1 MNQSFFIAAVGAH
14 QQLKRLT
21 VHGNNIANLNTYG
34 FKAEKSRFASLMYED
49 LKGIGEQAGL
59 GGAAADIVAPPFG
72 GVSGAGRAGTEAEA
86 EAGIE
91 EAAGEEAAGG
101 EEAGAAEGGFELL
114 PSGVGARLWTTAT
127 DFKMGPVAETRKDQ
141 DYFINGD
148 GFFAIADL
156 VTGEI
161 SLTRNGAFVIS
172 ELMRPTGEVDEN
184 NQPIMERTYYLSDNE
199 GRFVLSATGGM
210 IEVED
215 EHEEQPVGV
224 FDYINYNG
232 MEHVND
238 TLFRAVDKNG
248 GIRTGTGKAMRGFL
262 EMSNADLAE
271 EMTKV
276 IESQRAYGMALKMV
290 QVSDEIETTI
300 NGLRG

>member
-1 MNQSFFIAAVGAH
+1 MNQSFFIASVGAH

-34 FKAEKSRFASLMYED
+34 FKAEKSRFASLMYDD
-49 LKGIGEQAGL
+49 LKAS
-59 GGAAADIVAPPFG
+59 D
-72 GVSGAGRAGTEAEA
+72 
-86 EAGIE
+86 E
-91 EAAGEEAAGG
+91 EMR
-101 EEAGAAEGGFELL
+101 
-114 PSGVGARLWTTAT
+114 PYGVGAALWTTDT
-127 DFKMGPVAETRKDQ
+127 DFKSGAFTQTLRDQ
-141 DYFINGD
+141 DYAIAGD

-156 VTGEI
+156 NTGAI
-161 SLTRNGAFVIS
+161 TLTRNGAFVIS

-184 NQPIMERTYYLSDNE
+184 GQDITERIYYLSDNE
-199 GRFVLSATGGM
+199 GRFVLSETGGM

-215 EHEEQPVGV
+215 EHKAQPVGV
-224 FDYINYNG
+224 FDYMNYDG
-232 MEHVND
+232 MEHVGD
-238 TLFRAVDKNG
+238 TMFRAVDKNG
-248 GIRTGTGKAMRGFL
+248 GIRVSDGEARQGFL

-290 QVSDEIETTI
+290 QTSDEIETTI

>member
-14 QQLKRLT
+14 QQLKRLG

-34 FKAEKSRFASLMYED
+34 FRAEKSRFAALMYDDVKSVGTATE
-49 LKGIGEQAGL
+49 
-59 GGAAADIVAPPFG
+59 
-72 GVSGAGRAGTEAEA
+72 GAGE
-86 EAGIE
+86 
-91 EAAGEEAAGG
+91 
-101 EEAGAAEGGFELL
+101 GADGFEML
-114 PSGVGARLWTTAT
+114 PSGVGAALWTTDT
-127 DFKMGPVAETRKDQ
+127 DFKSGALEETRRDQ
-141 DYFINGD
+141 DYAVAGE

-161 SLTRNGAFVIS
+161 TLTRNGGFVIS

-184 NQPIMERTYYLSDNE
+184 GQEIQERIYYLSDNE
-199 GRFVLSATGGM
+199 GRFVLSETGGM

-215 EHEEQPVGV
+215 EHAPQPVGI
-224 FDYINYNG
+224 FDYMNYDG
-232 MEHVND
+232 MEHVYD
-238 TLFRAVDKNG
+238 TRFQAVEKNG
-248 GIRTGTGKAMRGFL
+248 SIRQGGGTLMRGFI

-290 QVSDEIETTI
+290 QTSDEIETTI
-300 NGLRG
+300 NSLRG

>member
-34 FKAEKSRFASLMYED
+34 FKAEKSRFASLMYDD
-49 LKGIGEQAGL
+49 LKAIGTAE
-59 GGAAADIVAPPFG
+59 D
-72 GVSGAGRAGTEAEA
+72 GTAT
-86 EAGIE
+86 
-91 EAAGEEAAGG
+91 
-101 EEAGAAEGGFELL
+101 EGHEMLA
-114 PSGVGARLWTTAT
+114 SGVGACLWTTDT
-127 DFKMGPVAETRKDQ
+127 DFKSGAVAETRRDQ
-141 DYFINGD
+141 DYCIAGD
-148 GFFAIADL
+148 NGFFAVADL
-156 VTGEI
+156 ITGDI
-161 SLTRNGAFVIS
+161 TLTRNGAFVIS
-172 ELMRPTGEVDEN
+172 ELMRPTGQTDEN
-184 NQPIMERTYYLSDNE
+184 GETLLDENGQPVMERVYYLSDNE
-199 GRFVLSATGGM
+199 GRFVLSSTGGM
-210 IEVED
+210 IEVNN

-224 FDYINYNG
+224 FDYINYDG

-238 TLFRAVDKNG
+238 TRFRAVDKNG
-248 GIRTGTGKAMRGFL
+248 SIRASDAKVLRGYL

-290 QVSDEIETTI
+290 QVSDEIESTI

>member
-14 QQLKRLT
+14 QQLKRMT
-21 VHGNNIANLNTYG
+21 VHGNNIANLNTHG
-34 FKAEKSRFASLMYED
+34 FKAERSRFASLMYED
-49 LKGIGEQAGL
+49 LKGIGQ
-59 GGAAADIVAPPFG
+59 
-72 GVSGAGRAGTEAEA
+72 
-86 EAGIE
+86 
-91 EAAGEEAAGG
+91 AAGG
-101 EEAGAAEGGFELL
+101 EAAAEAEEAAEIEAAEEAVEAEEAGEAAANGAGEFEML
-114 PSGVGARLWTTAT
+114 PSGVGACLWTTDT
-127 DFKMGPVAETRKDQ
+127 NFGRGPVSETRKDQ
-141 DYFINGD
+141 DYYINGD

-156 VTGEI
+156 NTGEI

-172 ELMRPTGEVDEN
+172 ELIRPTGETDEN
-184 NQPIMERTYYLSDNE
+184 GEPVTERIYYLSDNQ
-199 GRFVLSATGGM
+199 GRFVLSTTGGM

-232 MEHVND
+232 MEHING

-248 GIRTGTGKAMRGFL
+248 GIRAGTGKLMRGFL

>member
-34 FKAEKSRFASLMYED
+34 FKAEKSRFASLMYDD
-49 LKGIGEQAGL
+49 LKGIGQAAGG
-59 GGAAADIVAPPFG
+59 GGAAADI
-72 GVSGAGRAGTEAEA
+72 
-86 EAGIE
+86 E
-91 EAAGEEAAGG
+91 EGE
-101 EEAGAAEGGFELL
+101 FEML
-114 PSGVGARLWTTAT
+114 PSGVGACLWTTDT
-127 DFKMGPVAETRKDQ
+127 DFSTGPVAETRRDQ

-148 GFFAIADL
+148 GFFAVADL
-156 VTGEI
+156 ATGDVT
-161 SLTRNGAFVIS
+161 LPRNGAFVIS
-172 ELMRPTGEVDEN
+172 ELMRPTGEVDEDG
-184 NQPIMERTYYLSDNE
+184 QPIIERTYYLSDNE
-199 GRFVLSATGGM
+199 GRFVLSTTGGM

-238 TLFRAVDKNG
+238 TRFRAVGKNG
-248 GIRTGTGKAMRGFL
+248 SIRMGEGKPVRGFL

>member
-34 FKAEKSRFASLMYED
+34 FKAEKSRFASLMYSD
-49 LKGIGEQAGL
+49 LKGIGEAAGG
-59 GGAAADIVAPPFG
+59 GGAAADI
-72 GVSGAGRAGTEAEA
+72 
-86 EAGIE
+86 E
-91 EAAGEEAAGG
+91 EGE
-101 EEAGAAEGGFELL
+101 FEML
-114 PSGVGARLWTTAT
+114 PSGVGACLWTTDT
-127 DFKMGPVAETRKDQ
+127 DFKQGAVIDTRKDQ
-141 DYFINGD
+141 DYYINGD
-148 GFFAIADL
+148 GFFAVADL
-156 VTGEI
+156 ATGDI
-161 SLTRNGAFVIS
+161 YLTRNGAFVIS
-172 ELMRPTGEVDEN
+172 ELMRSTGEVDEN
-184 NQPIMERTYYLSDNE
+184 GEPIIERTYYLSDNE
-199 GRFVLSATGGM
+199 GRFVLSTTGGM

-224 FDYINYNG
+224 FDYINYDG

-248 GIRTGTGKAMRGFL
+248 GIRTGTGKLIRRCV

>member
-14 QQLKRLT
+14 QQLKRLG

-34 FKAEKSRFASLMYED
+34 FRAEKSRFASLMYD
-49 LKGIGEQAGL
+49 DVKS
-59 GGAAADIVAPPFG
+59 V
-72 GVSGAGRAGTEAEA
+72 GTATE
-86 EAGIE
+86 G
-91 EAAGEEAAGG
+91 GG
-101 EEAGAAEGGFELL
+101 EGADGFEMLS
-114 PSGVGARLWTTAT
+114 SGVGAALWTTDT
-127 DFKMGPVAETRKDQ
+127 DFKNGALEETRRDQ
-141 DYFINGD
+141 DYAIAGE

-161 SLTRNGAFVIS
+161 TLTRNGGFVIS

-184 NQPIMERTYYLSDNE
+184 GQEIQERIYYLSDNE
-199 GRFVLSATGGM
+199 GRFVLSDTGGM

-215 EHEEQPVGV
+215 EHEAQPVGI
-224 FDYINYNG
+224 FDYMNYDG
-232 MEHVND
+232 MEHVYD
-238 TLFRAVDKNG
+238 THFRAVEKNG
-248 GIRTGTGKAMRGFL
+248 SIRQGGGTLMRGFI

-290 QVSDEIETTI
+290 QTSDEIETTI

>member
-21 VHGNNIANLNTYG
+21 VHSNNIANLNTYG
-34 FKAEKSRFASLMYED
+34 FKAEKSRFASLMYDD
-49 LKGIGEQAGL
+49 LKAIGTASEG
-59 GGAAADIVAPPFG
+59 
-72 GVSGAGRAGTEAEA
+72 SAEA
-86 EAGIE
+86 VGD
-91 EAAGEEAAGG
+91 GED
-101 EEAGAAEGGFELL
+101 FEML
-114 PSGVGARLWTTAT
+114 SAGVGAALWTTDT
-127 DFKMGPVAETRKDQ
+127 DFKGGPLTETNRPQ
-141 DYFINGD
+141 DYAIAGD

-161 SLTRNGAFVIS
+161 TLTRNGAFVIS

-184 NQPIMERTYYLSDNE
+184 GEDITERVYYLSDNE
-199 GRFVLSATGGM
+199 GRFVLSDTGGM
-210 IEVED
+210 IEVND
-215 EHEEQPVGV
+215 EHKGQPVGV
-224 FDYINYNG
+224 FDYINYDG
-232 MEHVND
+232 MQHVD
-238 TLFRAVDKNG
+238 ETYFQAIEKNG
-248 GIRTGTGKAMRGFL
+248 SIRAGEGKVLQGFL

-290 QVSDEIETTI
+290 QTSDEIETTI

>member
-1 MNQSFFIAAVGAH
+1 MNQSFFIASVGAH

-34 FKAEKSRFASLMYED
+34 FKAEKSRFASLMYDD
-49 LKGIGEQAGL
+49 LKAS
-59 GGAAADIVAPPFG
+59 D
-72 GVSGAGRAGTEAEA
+72 
-86 EAGIE
+86 E
-91 EAAGEEAAGG
+91 EMR
-101 EEAGAAEGGFELL
+101 
-114 PSGVGARLWTTAT
+114 PYGVGAALWTTDT
-127 DFKMGPVAETRKDQ
+127 DFKSGAFTQTLRDQ
-141 DYFINGD
+141 DYAIAGD

-156 VTGEI
+156 NTGAI
-161 SLTRNGAFVIS
+161 TLTRNGAFVIS

-184 NQPIMERTYYLSDNE
+184 GQDITERIYYLSDNE
-199 GRFVLSATGGM
+199 GRFVLSETGGM

-215 EHEEQPVGV
+215 EHKAQPVGV
-224 FDYINYNG
+224 FDYMNYDG
-232 MEHVND
+232 MEHVGD
-238 TLFRAVDKNG
+238 TMFRAVDKNG
-248 GIRTGTGKAMRGFL
+248 GIRVSDARQGFL

-290 QVSDEIETTI
+290 QTSDEIETTI